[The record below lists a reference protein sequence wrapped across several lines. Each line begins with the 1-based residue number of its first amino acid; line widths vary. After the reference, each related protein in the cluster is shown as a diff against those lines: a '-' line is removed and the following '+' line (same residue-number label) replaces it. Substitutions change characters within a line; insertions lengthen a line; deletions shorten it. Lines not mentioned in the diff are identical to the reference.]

1 MDMRKWD
8 LFKTGTKNIAGNAA
22 SIYSVFGRSGV
33 DS

>member
-8 LFKTGTKNIAGNAA
+8 FFKTATKNIAGNVA
-22 SIYSVFGRSGV
+22 SISSVFGRSGV